1 MRTLISL
8 ASAAFLVLAASGRAD
23 EQADLQ
29 KVIDKAI
36 KAHGTD
42 KAAKDKKAST
52 FKVKG
57 TVHTMGLDL
66 EFTGDYQAQ
75 EPDKIRQAMTVNLNG
90 TDVEVLTVFD
100 GKKAW
105 VHAMGNTMDL
115 GEDAVAA
122 FKEEVYAGKVDDLTG
137 LKEKGYKLGSLA
149 VKKIGDRDA
158 VGVTVAREGH
168 KDIFLYFDKE
178 TGMLLMSERQAKDFM
193 TGEEHK
199 QETSFANY
207 KEVDG
212 VKRPHKLTIRR
223 DGKKF
228 LEAEVSDI
236 KILDKLDDSTFAKP

>member
-1 MRTLISL
+1 MRTLLTL
-8 ASAAFLVLAASGRAD
+8 ASAACLLLAGSGRAD

-29 KVIDKAI
+29 KIVDKAI
-36 KAHGTD
+36 KAHGAD
-42 KAAKDKKAST
+42 KTPKDKKAST

-57 TVHTMGLDL
+57 TVHTMGMDIQ
-66 EFTGDYQAQ
+66 FNGDYQSQ
-75 EPDKIRQAMTVNLNG
+75 EPDKIRQAMTVNING
-90 TDVEVLTVFD
+90 ADVEVVTVFD

-149 VKKIGDRDA
+149 EKKIGDRAA
-158 VGVTVAREGH
+158 VGVSVAREGH

-178 TGMLLMSERQAKDFM
+178 SGLLLMSERQAKDPA

-199 QETSFANY
+199 QETEFANY
-207 KEVDG
+207 KDVDG
-212 VKRPHKLTIRR
+212 VKRPHKLAIRR
-223 DGKKF
+223 DGKMF